1 MAPWARIT
9 IPGLN
14 FNFIDI
20 YTQGF
25 RCYLSLGCFCPLAV
39 AADAATQS
47 RTSINV
53 DPNDSRNIALLLDTA
68 AMRSCRHTNAPSLWP
83 FDNMGFCPAFPFAFP
98 IKRFGPL
105 DQAIMEGFTGEEIW
119 SRPLI
124 PQIRWDLF
132 DRIFLGYFSKR
143 YYVPPYDSLTEYL
156 ENIILRQDTI
166 MLDITEIYPWPATY
180 EEFSRKFVE
189 FDEPENIVDLQLPE
203 IKVPPFTHPGHI
215 GITIPGP
222 ITFLYNL
229 FSRSAKR
236 QRQYAALI
244 EYDRI
249 QRKLALRYNKEII
262 YRITGLTDEKEI
274 YDFMQY
280 CNFTDEFIFNS
291 LEYEI
296 YLAIRNCYL
305 NYVNSN

>member
-1 MAPWARIT
+1 MFKAANTYKIFFIIFFIFISFCLSAQDIHYVIFSGKVLNEEAEPLSFTTIINKDRNLGTIASRDGDFRIRVKE
-9 IPGLN
+9 N
-14 FNFIDI
+14 
-20 YTQGF
+20 
-25 RCYLSLGCFCPLAV
+25 
-39 AADAATQS
+39 
-47 RTSINV
+47 
-53 DPNDSRNIALLLDTA
+53 
-68 AMRSCRHTNAPSLWP
+68 
-83 FDNMGFCPAFPFAFP
+83 
-98 IKRFGPL
+98 
-105 DQAIMEGFTGEEIW
+105 EEIVF
-119 SRPLI
+119 SSV
-124 PQIRWDLF
+124 
-132 DRIFLGYFSKR
+132 GYFSKR
-143 YYVPPYDSLTEYL
+143 YYVPSYDSLTEYS

-166 MLDITEIYPWPATY
+166 LLDIIEIYPWPATY
-180 EEFSRKFVE
+180 EEFKRKFVE
-189 FDEPENIVDLQLPE
+189 FDEPENIVNLDIPE

-215 GITIPGP
+215 GITLPGP
-222 ITFLYNL
+222 ISLLYNL

-244 EYDRI
+244 EHDRI

-305 NYVNSN
+305 SYVNSN